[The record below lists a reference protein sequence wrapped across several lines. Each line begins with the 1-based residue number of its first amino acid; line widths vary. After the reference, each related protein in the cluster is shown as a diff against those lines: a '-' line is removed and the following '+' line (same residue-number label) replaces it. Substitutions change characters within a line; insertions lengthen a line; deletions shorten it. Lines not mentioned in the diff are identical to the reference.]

1 MGAEIL
7 HDLTAKIPLYLVNA
21 YDLRSLNKVDAEVVG
36 SPSSGLKGLT
46 EGELVQQVLGG
57 YPGAYAEI
65 FTRHRERA
73 FALAF
78 QYLRDREDAKDVVQ
92 EAFIKAYQNLK
103 HFETGRSFGP
113 WLLTIVR
120 NLCIDLIRKR
130 KHESPDG
137 LPEVLPDRRGSPADG
152 SVLKQEVWAALSRL
166 SPQHREIIFLRDYQG
181 HSYNE
186 IAEILRIPLGTVMS
200 RLHHAR
206 RSLMAVLEPK
216 T

>member
-1 MGAEIL
+1 MRIIVA
-7 HDLTAKIPLYLVNA
+7 
-21 YDLRSLNKVDAEVVG
+21 SLNKPDAKIV
-36 SPSSGLKGLT
+36 SPASDRPMGPT
-46 EGELVQQVLGG
+46 EGELVQQVLDG

-65 FTRHRERA
+65 FARHRERA

-92 EAFIKAYQNLK
+92 DAFIKAYQNLK
-103 HFETGRSFGP
+103 HFQKGRSFGP

-120 NLCIDLIRKR
+120 NLCIDLMRKR

-137 LPEVLPDRRGSPADG
+137 LPEVLPDRKVSPADG
-152 SVLKQEVWAALSRL
+152 SVLKHEVWAALSQL

-206 RSLMAVLEPK
+206 RGLMAILEPK
-216 T
+216 S